1 MAKVNKGKTDR
12 QNAGLVEDDFELQPR
27 EDIDGEHIDHEEVDA
42 WGSAGLVKS
51 NLDMPYMSE
60 EEQGMEMRATVVG
73 PPGYGSPDPVTSLG
87 VLVPLEQHPLRA
99 DALPEGHPAR
109 VDEGYADGYKNLTT
123 QPGEP
128 QMPLG
133 ATDLEIDLAGGQ
145 EDRLDEIDA
154 TEGAVELAD
163 EEGVDL
169 AEVEGTGKNGRVT
182 KGDVEAFI
190 AAHSDDSEDDSDDDN
205 NE

>member
-1 MAKVNKGKTDR
+1 MAKVNKGITDR
-12 QNAGLVEDDFELQPR
+12 EAAGLVEKGYEPPLR
-27 EDIDGEHIDHEEVDA
+27 EDTAGDHIDHEMVDA
-42 WGSAGLVKS
+42 MGTAGLVKS

-109 VDEGYADGYKNLTT
+109 VDESYAEGYKSLTT
-123 QPGEP
+123 APGEP

-133 ATDLEIDLAGGQ
+133 ATDFEVDLNGGQ
-145 EDRLDEIDA
+145 SDRLDEIDA

-163 EEGVDL
+163 AEGIDL
-169 AEVEGTGKNGRVT
+169 ADVEGTGKDGRVT
-182 KGDVEAFI
+182 KGDVEAYI
-190 AAHSDDSEDDSDDDN
+190 AANSDDD
-205 NE
+205 E